1 MFLKIRN
8 TGDLIDV
15 ESMTELL
22 SPDATQ
28 VRGRS
33 QAGEDEKSSKSV
45 NKNDLMFP
53 SGEPLPRCWVEV
65 VVQT

>member
-15 ESMTELL
+15 ESITELV
-22 SPDATQ
+22 SPNATQ

-45 NKNDLMFP
+45 FKKDLLFP
-53 SGEPLPRCWVEV
+53 SGEPLPRCWVDADV
-65 VVQT
+65 PK